1 MVIDNEQLNKWAT
14 SKTVDLKQ
22 SSDYMEAIQWGL
34 RSLLMIA
41 LTLTSVLIA
50 SIFYGLPHPAA
61 HMKAPYY
68 LQTLWSIRNRIFSV
82 QIGIILLIVSE
93 TFSRVIGSSLLSWLG
108 N

>member
-1 MVIDNEQLNKWAT
+1 
-14 SKTVDLKQ
+14 
-22 SSDYMEAIQWGL
+22 MEAIQLGL

-68 LQTLWSIRNRIFSV
+68 LQTL
-82 QIGIILLIVSE
+82 
-93 TFSRVIGSSLLSWLG
+93 
-108 N
+108 

>member
-1 MVIDNEQLNKWAT
+1 
-14 SKTVDLKQ
+14 
-22 SSDYMEAIQWGL
+22 
-34 RSLLMIA
+34 MIA

-93 TFSRVIGSSLLSWLG
+93 TFSRVIGSSLLSG
-108 N
+108 